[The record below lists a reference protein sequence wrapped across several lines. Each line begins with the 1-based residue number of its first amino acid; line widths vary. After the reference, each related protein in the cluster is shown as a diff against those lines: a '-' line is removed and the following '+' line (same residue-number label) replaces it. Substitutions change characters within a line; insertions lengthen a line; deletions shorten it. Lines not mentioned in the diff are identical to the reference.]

1 MLQQPFSSAFP
12 YQIPYFFASS
22 KSIRFFFRLFIIAIV
37 VSTCFINTAIGQSF
51 STDKKLTAEL
61 QSYLKKFHG
70 QAGIYVYSFQ
80 QHKQVAIAADTV
92 FPTASMVKVPI
103 LIALMDKIKAGELQ
117 YHQTFT
123 YYDSLAYPGVDILA
137 SFKNGEKIEL
147 SKLILLMLS
156 LSDNTASLW
165 LQAIAGGGTR
175 INNLMDSLGFTQT
188 RVNSRTPGR
197 EAIRLQYGWGQT
209 TPYEMAMILKRIA
222 SGTLLGQPYDDK
234 MLRLLS
240 RNYWDEEALSQIPAN
255 VFVAS
260 KNGAVDASR
269 SEVLYVNGKKGSYVF
284 CLCTNH
290 NTDQS
295 WETNNEA
302 WALSRN
308 ISKLLWEYYH

>member
-1 MLQQPFSSAFP
+1 
-12 YQIPYFFASS
+12 
-22 KSIRFFFRLFIIAIV
+22 V

-51 STDKKLTAEL
+51 STDKKLTAVL

-70 QAGIYVYSFQ
+70 QPGIYVYSLQ

-103 LIALMDKIKAGELQ
+103 LIALMDNIKAGELQ

-123 YYDSLAYPGVDILA
+123 YYDSLAYPGVDILP

-147 SKLILLMLS
+147 SKLILVMLS

-165 LQAIAGGGTR
+165 LQAIAGGGTP

-188 RVNSRTPGR
+188 RVISRTPGR
-197 EAIRLQYGWGQT
+197 EPIRLQYGWGQT
-209 TPYEMAMILKRIA
+209 TPYKMAMILKRIA

-240 RNYWDEEALSQIPAN
+240 RYYWDEVALSQIPAN
-255 VFVAS
+255 LIVAS

-269 SEVLYVNGKKGSYVF
+269 SEVLYVKGKKGSCMF

-295 WETNNEA
+295 
-302 WALSRN
+302 
-308 ISKLLWEYYH
+308 